1 MSKVT
6 IKFWDKREQKYITQ
20 HDIGFGFDLAVN
32 DRGEVYLIDCPE
44 TIDLAYVEA
53 HFYKDGERIA

>member
-6 IKFWDKREQKYITQ
+6 IKFWDKERAQYEYEEWLVLDCNG
-20 HDIGFGFDLAVN
+20 DIYDAESHFSGTLNRF
-32 DRGEVYLIDCPE
+32 Y
-44 TIDLAYVEA
+44 EA